1 MSDVKITASGAKI
14 VKALESLRAE
24 GMNVKVETVPDR
36 RDPGA
41 FPERYDIQ
49 ATWNRE
55 ILSVTFKAGK
65 FVPVRGD
72 GPETLKEVHAFIAEW
87 SGRWS
92 DVVREGD
99 RGEIDRLGVEG
110 FTPPSEDGPSVADMI
125 MSDPGAVLIT
135 LDGAEAIADALN
147 AKHAG
152 RTLVSDVSDAEF
164 YAYQEATERAAG
176 TVSTPD
182 ADAFVSALFGD
193 DQRSADGVGNGGV
206 PVAPVKVKRT
216 RKPRVVDPVT
226 VVDAPSQGGTAE
238 ESQRLAGIAPVV
250 VDAPA
255 PVAADVVEESAPV
268 ADVAAMTVRI
278 GSMLNRW
285 AAMAERA
292 ERLSDADRI
301 KASVQLAED
310 FRVISAWQTDAD
322 GAGTALGKVD
332 ADANKATYAA
342 RKMIKHFHAVILP
355 GRKFRA
361 DRLTATERRT
371 FRRAVAPWRAAA
383 TAAQ

>member
-135 LDGAEAIADALN
+135 LDG
-147 AKHAG
+147 
-152 RTLVSDVSDAEF
+152 V
-164 YAYQEATERAAG
+164 ERAAG

-206 PVAPVKVKRT
+206 PVAPAVPDVAPAPVKAKRT

-226 VVDAPSQGGTAE
+226 VVDAPAQGGTAE

-255 PVAADVVEESAPV
+255 PVAADVVEESAPM

-285 AAMAERA
+285 ADMAERA
-292 ERLSDADRI
+292 DRLTDADRV
-301 KASVQLAED
+301 KASMQVAED

-322 GAGTALGKVD
+322 GAGTSLGKVD
-332 ADANKATYAA
+332 PDANKATYAA

-371 FRRAVAPWRAAA
+371 FRRTVAPWRAAA

>member
-99 RGEIDRLGVEG
+99 RGEIERLGVEG

-216 RKPRVVDPVT
+216 RKPRVIDPVT
-226 VVDAPSQGGTAE
+226 VVDAPSQGGTAQ
-238 ESQRLAGIAPVV
+238 ESQRLAGIAP
-250 VDAPA
+250 A
-255 PVAADVVEESAPV
+255 PVVKESAPV
-268 ADVAAMTVRI
+268 ADAPAVPVADVATMTVRI

-285 AAMAERA
+285 GAVAERTHRLTDA
-292 ERLSDADRI
+292 ERV
-301 KASVQLAED
+301 KASIQLAED
-310 FRVISAWQTDAD
+310 FRVISAWQADAD
-322 GAGTALGKVD
+322 GAGTSLGQVD
-332 ADANKATYAA
+332 ADANKTTYAA
-342 RKMIKHFHAVILP
+342 RKMIRHFHAVILP
-355 GRKFRA
+355 GRKFAA
-361 DRLTATERRT
+361 DRLTPTGRRA
-371 FRRAVAPWRAAA
+371 FRAAVAPWRAAA